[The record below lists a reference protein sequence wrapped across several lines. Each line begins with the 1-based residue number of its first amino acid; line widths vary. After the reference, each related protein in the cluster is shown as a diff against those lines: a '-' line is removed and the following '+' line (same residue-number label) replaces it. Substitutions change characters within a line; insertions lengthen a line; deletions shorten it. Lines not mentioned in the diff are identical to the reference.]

1 MFKIIFWPFRK
12 LAAWLASGLPS
23 GKEEKTALKKL
34 NHCATHL
41 RYKKSC
47 PACKALI

>member
-1 MFKIIFWPFRK
+1 MIKWIKSLWNKIFGATGEIIQPVQ
-12 LAAWLASGLPS
+12 G
-23 GKEEKTALKKL
+23 
-34 NHCATHL
+34 HCPTHS